1 MIALAS
7 AALLLPLASF
17 ALLAALPQLRRGGLV
32 AGVVSSAFA
41 LVSLTCATLLLLDV
55 AAQPGMETG
64 VAPVLWVRDWL
75 PHAGTSLARLGV
87 RVDGVS
93 AGMTFIVSL
102 VASAVQVYSLGYM
115 AHEGKPSIGR
125 YFAWQSLFL
134 FAMLS
139 LVLAPD
145 LLQAFAGWE
154 LVGLCSYLLIG
165 FYYQKPSAAKAAVK
179 AFWVTKFADM
189 GLLAGL
195 VLMRWKLGTWEWDG
209 IEPGPYVAAVALL
222 IFVGAMGK
230 SAQFPLHVWL
240 PDAMEGPTPVSALLH
255 AATMVAA
262 GVYLIVRAFPIFE
275 AAGPALQV
283 LAYVGSLTAF
293 IAACTAVV
301 QDDIKKVLAYSTC
314 SQLGYMVAGLGAGSA
329 MAGYF
334 HLTTHAFFKALLFLA
349 AGAAIHAV
357 HSNSIK
363 DMGGLLRR
371 LPGGA
376 VLFITGALA
385 LMGIP
390 GFSGFFSK
398 DLILEVLEEEH
409 LWVPFALC
417 LASAGLTAFYM
428 GRVIFVAYLGKPAH
442 DTGKLHTPWVMAAP
456 MAVLAVLAIFAG
468 LLGPTVAGLVGGEYH
483 FALSPAGI
491 AALVFAFGGLGVA
504 WFLYGGAPRTTFDF
518 LAPVGAFI
526 RSGPMD
532 KLYETG
538 WRSGLLV
545 VAAAAGWWDRYIV
558 DGLMNLTGWA
568 VMEGGQRA
576 RRLQTGKAP
585 DYVLVVVVALIVLAA
600 WGLFSTGATA
610 GVVGGAP

>member
-1 MIALAS
+1 MIALAC
-7 AALLLPLASF
+7 AALLLPVASF
-17 ALLAALPQLRRGGLV
+17 ALLAALPQLRRTGLV

-41 LVSLTCATLLLLDV
+41 LGSLTAATLLLLRV
-55 AAQPGMETG
+55 TAEPTAT
-64 VAPVLWVRDWL
+64 PVLWVRDWL
-75 PHAGTSLARLGV
+75 PHAGSSLARLGL
-87 RVDGVS
+87 RVDGIS
-93 AGMTFIVSL
+93 AGMTFIVTL

-115 AHEGKPSIGR
+115 ASEGKASIGR

-134 FAMLS
+134 FAMLT

-195 VLMRWKLGTWEWDG
+195 VLMRWKLGTWEWEG
-209 IEPGPYVAAVALL
+209 VEPGPWVAAVALL
-222 IFVGAMGK
+222 IFVGVMGK

-262 GVYLIVRAFPIFE
+262 GVYLVVRAFPIFE
-275 AAGPALQV
+275 AAGSALQV
-283 LAYVGSLTAF
+283 LAYVGALTAF
-293 IAACTAVV
+293 VAACIAVV

-329 MAGYF
+329 MAGFF

-371 LPGGA
+371 LPGGGW
-376 VLFITGALA
+376 LFVVGTLA
-385 LMGIP
+385 LMGIFP
-390 GFSGFFSK
+390 FSGFFSK

-409 LWVPFALC
+409 LWVPFLLC
-417 LASAGLTAFYM
+417 LGSAGLTAFYM
-428 GRVIFVAYLGKPAH
+428 GRVIFVAFLGKPAH
-442 DTGKLHTPWVMAAP
+442 DHGPLHTPWVMLVP
-456 MAVLAVLAIFAG
+456 MGVLAALAVVSGFFG
-468 LLGPTVAGLVGGEYH
+468 SWVAGLAGAEYH
-483 FALSPAGI
+483 FALTPAGI
-491 AALVFAFGGLGVA
+491 AALALALGGIGLA
-504 WFLYGGAPRTTFDF
+504 WFLYGGAPRSTFAF
-518 LAPVGAFI
+518 LAPLGAFI
-526 RSGPMD
+526 RSGPLD
-532 KLYETG
+532 RVYEAG

-545 VAAAAGWWDRYIV
+545 VAAAAGWWDRYVV

-576 RRLQTGKAP
+576 RRLQTGRAP
-585 DYVLVVVVALIVLAA
+585 DYVLVVVVALVVLALY
-600 WGLFSTGATA
+600 GLVASGASA
-610 GVVGGAP
+610 GTVGGAQ